1 MTAVHFDNVSIVS
14 EGGVSLAP
22 VLELAAGQNPN
33 AGNGFTLAASSDRT
47 ATWSWQKVSGPGT
60 VTFKTQ
66 NTATP
71 QTAFTQAGSYG
82 IRATALLPGEVATP
96 ILDKRPTPPSAQLR
110 EQMVQAQDMGQTL
123 LFLAQLPARACINE
137 LIISPTHNRFYM
149 GGLETPPPR

>member
-1 MTAVHFDNVSIVS
+1 MRAQKDGLIVNVSSWAGLYATKLTGPAYNTTKRAV
-14 EGGVSLAP
+14 LA
-22 VLELAAGQNPN
+22 LTESINMEECQH
-33 AGNGFTLAASSDRT
+33 
-47 ATWSWQKVSGPGT
+47 
-60 VTFKTQ
+60 
-66 NTATP
+66 
-71 QTAFTQAGSYG
+71 G

-96 ILDKRPTPPSAQLR
+96 ILDKRPTPPSAELR